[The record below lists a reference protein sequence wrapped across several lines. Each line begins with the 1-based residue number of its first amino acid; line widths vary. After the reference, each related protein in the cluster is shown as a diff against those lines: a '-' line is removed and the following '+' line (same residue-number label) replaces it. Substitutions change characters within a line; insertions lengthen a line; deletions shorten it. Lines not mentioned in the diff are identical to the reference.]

1 MDELIKNISKYIS
14 VDKSDIEV
22 IKEIFQKKSYDKGE
36 LLIEQGKRAD
46 KLFYIENG
54 LVRMYFVDEKGDEI
68 HTYFAT
74 DNGFITSFSG
84 FINQHLSV
92 ENIKAVQQTN
102 VFYLNYSD
110 FVKKNN
116 FINKFRTLFAEQNLV
131 CIKKRLDLLQNS
143 KAIEKYNYFLKNTD
157 KKIINGIP
165 LYQIASYL
173 GITAESLSRIRKN
186 QFLTKSQE

>member
-14 VDKSDIEV
+14 IDDSDIET
-22 IKEIFQKKSYDKGE
+22 IKQIFQKKTYEKGE
-36 LLIEQGKRAD
+36 LLIEQERRVD
-46 KLFYIENG
+46 KLFYIKSG
-54 LVRMYFVDEKGDEI
+54 LVRMYFIDEEGNEV

-74 DNGFITSFSG
+74 DNDFITSFSG
-84 FINQHLSV
+84 FINHHLSA
-92 ENIKAVQQTN
+92 ENLKAVQQTN
-102 VFYLNYSD
+102 VFYIHYSD
-110 FVKKNN
+110 FIKQGS
-116 FINKFRTLFAEQNLV
+116 FTTKFRTLFAEQNLV

-143 KAIEKYNYFLKNTD
+143 KAIEKYNHFLKNTD